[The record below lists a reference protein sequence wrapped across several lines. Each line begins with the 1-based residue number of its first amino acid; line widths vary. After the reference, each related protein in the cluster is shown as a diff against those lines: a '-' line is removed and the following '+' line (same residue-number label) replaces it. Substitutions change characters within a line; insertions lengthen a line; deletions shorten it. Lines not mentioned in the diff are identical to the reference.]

1 MMPTRAQRIEGGLWG
16 LLVGDAVGVPYEFK
30 KPEQIPP
37 RHMID
42 MIPPPDFPR
51 AHQSIPIGSWS
62 DDGAQALAL
71 LDSLLDRGQ
80 LDPDDLGRRLID
92 WFNEG
97 RYAVGGVV
105 FDLGLQTSH
114 AIRNLMSGVPADR
127 SGPSEESANGNGSL
141 MRVLPLAL
149 WHNGDDAELVCDAFA
164 QSAVTH
170 GHLRSKL
177 CCALNCLWAR
187 RLLDE
192 AADPWAEA
200 VLALRTILAGDQTAL
215 EELETVIR
223 PDDPPHGQGTGYV
236 LDCLHSAR
244 LCLEAGTYPE
254 VIRAAIALG
263 NDTDTTACVAGGLA
277 GIRDGVAAI
286 PKTWLDQLHDKH
298 QVQPLLNRL
307 LALRA

>member
-170 GHLRSKL
+170 GHIRSKL

-215 EELETVIR
+215 EEFETVIR

-286 PKTWLDQLHDKH
+286 PKTWLDQLRDKH